1 MPPTGVHSPPDWLT
15 GVSVPPNRL
24 RSADIPAAMSFVWP
38 MRPSGMSATLSWAM
52 LGLSWW
58 ARVMGESTSPG
69 WTELA
74 RMFSE
79 AYWMVVDLLKI
90 STAPLE
96 AL

>member
-1 MPPTGVHSPPDWLT
+1 
-15 GVSVPPNRL
+15 
-24 RSADIPAAMSFVWP
+24 MSSGWP
-38 MRPSGMSATLSWAM
+38 MRPSGMSATLS
-52 LGLSWW
+52 W

-96 AL
+96 SLWADEVTLPTSP